1 MTLDLESFELPAH
14 WASALI
20 NADVTGLDPRDQWQL
35 DQFTKW
41 MIKKFGSCH
50 AVDCGDE
57 PHFLKYHDAY
67 MFGVLAC
74 DVLKVTFDVTKR
86 AGTTA

>member
-35 DQFTKW
+35 DQFTNW
-41 MIKKFGSCH
+41 MIKKYGSCH
-50 AVDCGDE
+50 AVDCSE
-57 PHFLKYHDAY
+57 ESNFKRWHEAAR
-67 MFGVLAC
+67 FGALAC
-74 DVLKVTFDVTKR
+74 DVLKFTFDVTKR

>member
-35 DQFTKW
+35 DQFTNW
-41 MIKKFGSCH
+41 MIKKYGSCH
-50 AVDCGDE
+50 AVDCSE
-57 PHFLKYHDAY
+57 ESNFKRWHEAAR
-67 MFGVLAC
+67 FGALAC
-74 DVLKVTFDVTKR
+74 DVLEFTFDVTKR
-86 AGTTA
+86 AELTV